1 MTNNNRY
8 KVELIRSVL
17 LQITKPDDSY
27 QTYSLFE
34 NQLVSILYIDPITGT
49 PAVVK
54 GRVCHFID
62 APITRTPSFSYAK
75 KDERLPIESVVIDT
89 SQNYVKSNVT
99 IKLTTILEV
108 HPIDWEFLDTNQV
121 VVKAPSE
128 DWREEN
134 KEVSAPSSEYQYRF
148 GEDGKEV

>member
-34 NQLVSILYIDPITGT
+34 NQLISILYIDPITGT

-62 APITRTPSFSYAK
+62 APITRSISDNSDCSTYSRTPSFSYAK

-108 HPIDWEFLDTNQV
+108 HPIDWEFLDTN
-121 VVKAPSE
+121 
-128 DWREEN
+128 
-134 KEVSAPSSEYQYRF
+134 
-148 GEDGKEV
+148 